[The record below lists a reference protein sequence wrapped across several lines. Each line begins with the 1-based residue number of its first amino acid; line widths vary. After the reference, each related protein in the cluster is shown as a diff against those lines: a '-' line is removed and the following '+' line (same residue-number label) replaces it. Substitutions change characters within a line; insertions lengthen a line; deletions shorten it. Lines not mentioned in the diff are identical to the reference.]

1 MLELTLLLAFGLLGY
16 YWSNQVS
23 ALDASRSAGKQLT
36 QQKGWAFLDDSLMQK
51 SIKLKTRMG
60 KIALI
65 RKFEFEFSDLDAS
78 RYTGIITHHGGTVT
92 EIKFF
97 HDNEIETIALTRY

>member
-16 YWSNQVS
+16 YWYNQTS
-23 ALDASRSAGKQLT
+23 ALDLTRNTGKQLT
-36 QQKGWAFLDDSLMQK
+36 QQKGWAFLDDSLIQK
-51 SIKLKTRMG
+51 SIRIKTRMG
-60 KIALI
+60 KLSLI
-65 RKFEFEFSDLDAS
+65 RKFEFEFSDIQAI